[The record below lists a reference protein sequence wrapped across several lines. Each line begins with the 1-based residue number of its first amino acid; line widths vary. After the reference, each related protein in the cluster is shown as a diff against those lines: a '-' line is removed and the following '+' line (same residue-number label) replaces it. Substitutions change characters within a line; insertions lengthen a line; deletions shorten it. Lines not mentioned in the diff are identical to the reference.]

1 MKTQHL
7 NLEDGILEF
16 ENDMLII
23 SDTEKNKS
31 WGKILIIVSGL
42 LSSVP
47 SVIRSFFK
55 KDYDDLWFFL
65 VLVII
70 WIGFAIIEIY
80 RRFKPSLIHN
90 KEIPIENIQSI
101 EFTYHRV
108 RQLLTGKI
116 FLKNNTARII
126 TCTLQDLD
134 ESVFLDRLNELGVKS
149 SQIKY

>member
-16 ENDMLII
+16 DNNKLII
-23 SDTEKNKS
+23 SDTEKDKS
-31 WGKILIIVSGL
+31 WGKLLLVVSGL
-42 LSSVP
+42 LYSVP
-47 SVIRSFFK
+47 NLIRSLSK
-55 KDYDDLWFFL
+55 KDDTDLWFFL

-70 WIGFAIIEIY
+70 WTGFAFIEIY
-80 RRFKPSLIHN
+80 KRVKPNLVHN
-90 KEIPIENIQSI
+90 KEIPIDTIQSI
-101 EFTYHRV
+101 KFTYHRV

-116 FLKNNTARII
+116 LLKNNTARII